1 MAIVDLGIVK
11 EDFENSAFADISRAV
26 IRKPATKTTSN
37 VTGSPSYTYGTE
49 TTIYAII
56 TKRNKRYDYS
66 KEGLIE
72 MGDAFMQVKQDQT
85 INKED
90 LIIVDSETYRVDEVL
105 LRTPGGE
112 NMFKSCVLFKF
123 T

>member
-1 MAIVDLGIVK
+1 MVISSTGLGK
-11 EDFENSAFADISRAV
+11 ADFEDSAFADLSRIV
-26 IRKPATKTTSN
+26 VRTPRTKTTSN
-37 VTGSPSYTYGTE
+37 VTGSPSYTNGTNE
-49 TTIYAII
+49 NIYAIF

-90 LIIVDSETYRVDEVL
+90 LITVDSEVYRVDEVL

-112 NMFKSCVLFKF
+112 KMFKSCVLFKF